1 MYQQIVL
8 NKENLGLQDSKD
20 NQDNQENKDNQDNQ
34 DKTEAQ
40 EIKIPNEK
48 LNVIIVN
55 NLVIYL
61 EIVQLNKIP
70 KHQKQQILNDLFVIY
85 ITLYI
90 LFFI

>member
-20 NQDNQENKDNQDNQ
+20 NQDNQENKDNQ

-85 ITLYI
+85 ITPYI